1 MKTTKAHSLEQA
13 NELLSKGLAKNVEL
27 CFELSTDEFFRF
39 TEFWCEKGAKVLKN
53 EHFIVK
59 LKPSSSSVPTPD

>member
-27 CFELSTDEFFRF
+27 CFELTTDEFFRF
-39 TEFWCEKGAKVLKN
+39 TDHWCDKGAKILKK
-53 EHFIVK
+53 EHFVVK
-59 LKPSSSSVPTPD
+59 LKPSASVSDPE